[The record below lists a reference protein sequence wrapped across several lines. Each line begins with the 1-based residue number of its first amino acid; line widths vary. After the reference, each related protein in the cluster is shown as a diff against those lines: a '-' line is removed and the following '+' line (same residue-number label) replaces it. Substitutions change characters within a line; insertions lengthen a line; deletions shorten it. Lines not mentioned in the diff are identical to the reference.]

1 MGNAVNRTLNLPCD
15 RPTTTAPA
23 FEALYFVTS
32 RQDPPQFDFTKD
44 LAPVAKVAA
53 SRIYALKNHGARI
66 NQEPTNILLSEQK
79 VNYMTY
85 LPARLEQGLNISLP
99 YAPQTIVRVALRC
112 GGDTPID
119 QQNYWK
125 LQGAEYKKPLAT
137 AHSKYLGSN
146 YYDLEWTLTMSAGQ
160 GHGATISSTLDRLDC
175 DVSAIARP
183 VGMQ

>member
-1 MGNAVNRTLNLPCD
+1 MGNAVNRTLDLPCA

-23 FEALYFVTS
+23 FETLYFVTS

-99 YAPQTIVRVALRC
+99 MRRRPSYGWLCDAA
-112 GGDTPID
+112 G
-119 QQNYWK
+119 
-125 LQGAEYKKPLAT
+125 
-137 AHSKYLGSN
+137 
-146 YYDLEWTLTMSAGQ
+146 TL
-160 GHGATISSTLDRLDC
+160 SSTSKTTGSCRAPNTKSRSPLLIP
-175 DVSAIARP
+175 ST
-183 VGMQ
+183 